1 MDGMTLILGVAVVV
15 AMAIYL
21 LIRTPRRVAVGFVG
35 IVTMVSVGL
44 FLWMQQPE
52 PKAQVKA
59 ETKSLTQ
66 TMSDLQEALRK
77 DPNQADLWFSLGQ
90 GYLLESD
97 FLAATQCFD
106 YAIRLTEF
114 PTANQYAAKATAL
127 YYQHK
132 QNMNDEVT
140 QLLNTALE
148 IEPFNETALTLIA
161 QDHMIS
167 FRYLQAVET
176 WLHLLDSPDLALDR
190 AKIIQQLDLA
200 KSRVVKAS

>member
-1 MDGMTLILGVAVVV
+1 MNGMTLTLGVAVVV
-15 AMAIYL
+15 VMAVYL
-21 LIRTPRRVAVGFVG
+21 VIRTPRRVAVGFVG
-35 IVTMVSVGL
+35 VVTIVSVGF

-66 TMSDLQEALRK
+66 TMSDVQEALRK

-132 QNMNDEVT
+132 QNMSDEVT
-140 QLLNTALE
+140 QLLNTALD

-167 FRYLQAVET
+167 FRYQQAVET

-190 AKIIQQLDLA
+190 AKIIQQLELA

>member
-1 MDGMTLILGVAVVV
+1 MDWMTLILGAAVVV
-15 AMAIYL
+15 AMAVYL
-21 LIRTPRRVAVGFVG
+21 VIRTPRRVAVGFVG
-35 IVTMVSVGL
+35 VVTIVSVGL

-59 ETKSLTQ
+59 ETKSLAQ
-66 TMSDLQEALRK
+66 TMSDVQEALRK

-97 FLAATQCFD
+97 FPAATQCFD

-114 PTANQYAAKATAL
+114 PTANQYSAKATAL

-132 QNMNDEVT
+132 QNMSDDVT
-140 QLLNTALE
+140 QLLNTALD

-167 FRYLQAVET
+167 FRYQQAVET

-190 AKIIQQLDLA
+190 AKIIQQLELA

>member
-1 MDGMTLILGVAVVV
+1 MDGMTLTLGAAVVV

-21 LIRTPRRVAVGFVG
+21 LIRTQRKVAVGFVG

-44 FLWMQQPE
+44 FLWIQQPE

-97 FLAATQCFD
+97 FPAATQCFD

-167 FRYLQAVET
+167 FRYQQAVET

>member
-1 MDGMTLILGVAVVV
+1 MDGMTLILGAAVVV

-21 LIRTPRRVAVGFVG
+21 LIRTQRKVAVGFVG

-77 DPNQADLWFSLGQ
+77 DPNQADVWFSLGQ

-97 FLAATQCFD
+97 FPAATQCFD

-132 QNMNDEVT
+132 QNMSDDVT
-140 QLLNTALE
+140 QLLKTALD

-167 FRYLQAVET
+167 FRYQQAVAT

-190 AKIIQQLDLA
+190 AKIIQQLELA

>member
-1 MDGMTLILGVAVVV
+1 MDRMALILSVAVIV
-15 AMAIYL
+15 AIYL
-21 LIRTPRRVAVGFVG
+21 LIQTPRRVAVGFVG
-35 IVTMVSVGL
+35 IVTVVSVSL

-52 PKAQVKA
+52 PKAQVKD
-59 ETKSLTQ
+59 ETKSLAQ
-66 TMSDLQEALRK
+66 RMSDLQEALRK

-97 FLAATQCFD
+97 FPAATQCFD

-132 QNMNDEVT
+132 QNMSDDVT
-140 QLLNTALE
+140 QLLNTALG

-161 QDHMIS
+161 QDHMVS
-167 FRYLQAVET
+167 FRYRQAVAI
-176 WLHLLDSPDLALDR
+176 WLRLLDSPDLALNR
-190 AKIIQQLDLA
+190 AKIIQQLELA
-200 KSRVVKAS
+200 KSRVVQAR

>member
-21 LIRTPRRVAVGFVG
+21 LIRTPRRAAIGFLG

-77 DPNQADLWFSLGQ
+77 DPNQADVWFSLGQ
-90 GYLLESD
+90 GFLLESD
-97 FLAATQCFD
+97 FPAATQCFD

-132 QNMNDEVT
+132 QNMSDDVT
-140 QLLNTALE
+140 QLLKTALD

-167 FRYLQAVET
+167 FRYQQAVET

-190 AKIIQQLDLA
+190 AKIIQQLELA

>member
-1 MDGMTLILGVAVVV
+1 MDGMTLTLGAAVVV

-21 LIRTPRRVAVGFVG
+21 LIRTQRKVAVGFVG

-97 FLAATQCFD
+97 FPAATQCFD

-132 QNMNDEVT
+132 QNMSDDVT
-140 QLLNTALE
+140 QLLNTALD

-167 FRYLQAVET
+167 FRYQQAVET

-190 AKIIQQLDLA
+190 AKIIQQLELA

>member
-1 MDGMTLILGVAVVV
+1 MDWMTLILGAAVVV
-15 AMAIYL
+15 AMAVYL
-21 LIRTPRRVAVGFVG
+21 VIRTPRRVAVGFVG
-35 IVTMVSVGL
+35 VVTIVSVGL

-59 ETKSLTQ
+59 ETKSLAQ
-66 TMSDLQEALRK
+66 TMSDVQEALRK
-77 DPNQADLWFSLGQ
+77 DPNQADLWFFLGQ

-97 FLAATQCFD
+97 FSAATQCFD
-106 YAIRLTEF
+106 YVIRLTEF

-132 QNMNDEVT
+132 QNMSDEVT
-140 QLLNTALE
+140 QLLNTALD

-167 FRYLQAVET
+167 FRYQQAVET

-190 AKIIQQLDLA
+190 AKIIQQLELA

>member
-1 MDGMTLILGVAVVV
+1 MDGMTLTLGVAVVV

-21 LIRTPRRVAVGFVG
+21 LIRTQRRVAVGFVG
-35 IVTMVSVGL
+35 IVTMASVGL

-66 TMSDLQEALRK
+66 TMSDLQEALRE

-97 FLAATQCFD
+97 FPAATQCFD

-167 FRYLQAVET
+167 FRYQQAVET

>member
-1 MDGMTLILGVAVVV
+1 MDGMTLTLGAAVVV

-21 LIRTPRRVAVGFVG
+21 LIRTQRKVAVGFVG

-97 FLAATQCFD
+97 FPAATQCFD

-132 QNMNDEVT
+132 QNMSDDVT

-167 FRYLQAVET
+167 FRYQQAVAT

-190 AKIIQQLDLA
+190 AKIIQQLELA

>member
-1 MDGMTLILGVAVVV
+1 MDGITLTLGAAVVV

-21 LIRTPRRVAVGFVG
+21 LIRTQRKVAVGFVG

-77 DPNQADLWFSLGQ
+77 DPNQADVWFSLGQ

-97 FLAATQCFD
+97 FPAATQCFD

-132 QNMNDEVT
+132 QNMSDDVT
-140 QLLNTALE
+140 QLLKTALD

-167 FRYLQAVET
+167 FRYQQAVET

-190 AKIIQQLDLA
+190 AKIIQQLELA

>member
-1 MDGMTLILGVAVVV
+1 
-15 AMAIYL
+15 
-21 LIRTPRRVAVGFVG
+21 
-35 IVTMVSVGL
+35 
-44 FLWMQQPE
+44 MQQPE

-77 DPNQADLWFSLGQ
+77 DPNQADVWFSLGQ

-97 FLAATQCFD
+97 FPAATQCFD

-132 QNMNDEVT
+132 QNMSDDVT
-140 QLLNTALE
+140 QLLKTALD

-167 FRYLQAVET
+167 FRYQQAVAT

-190 AKIIQQLDLA
+190 AKIIQQLELA